1 MKGNNRKSNE
11 GKAGVQY
18 DQVAAALREEIRD
31 GVYDGLH
38 PFPSLTKIMRRF
50 GVSRPSAVRSVAAL
64 KQLGLVRT
72 SQGQGT
78 FLART
83 SRTIGLAIPG
93 TADSEFFSAVMD
105 GLVAECAQAD
115 MDLVAGD
122 TFPKNHRRRAEQAER
137 LARHFAELKVAGV
150 LLQPVGF
157 NPDAERINRL
167 IEGILSEAGIPVVLI
182 DYDIVV
188 PPDRS
193 GYDLVAIDN
202 FDAGRRVAAHLVAAG
217 AKRVACLRRALSAE
231 SVWIRFASV
240 QAFVRR
246 NGTTAFGFI
255 DAEPDDAR
263 AVAEGLKTFRPDAIV
278 CSNDQAAAIL
288 AKTLRKL
295 RVRIPGDVL
304 LAGFD
309 DVRVAREMKP
319 PLTTIHQPCADLAA
333 VAFRTLMERIANPDL
348 PPREILLDAPLVV
361 RESTKRPSVAVKG
374 KRA

>member
-1 MKGNNRKSNE
+1 MKGNNRKCNE
-11 GKAGVQY
+11 GKAGVQD

-31 GVYDGLH
+31 GVYDGMH

-188 PPDRS
+188 PPARS

-231 SVWIRFASV
+231 SVWTRFAGV

-246 NGTTAFGFI
+246 NGTAAFGFI
-255 DAEPDDAR
+255 DAEPDDAC
-263 AVAEGLKTFRPDAIV
+263 AVAEGLKTIRPDAIV

-288 AKTLRKL
+288 AKTLQKL

-374 KRA
+374 KHT

>member
-1 MKGNNRKSNE
+1 MKGNNRKCNE

-31 GVYDGLH
+31 GVYDGMH

-188 PPDRS
+188 PPARS

-231 SVWIRFASV
+231 SVWTRFAGV

-246 NGTTAFGFI
+246 NGTAAFGFI

-374 KRA
+374 KHT